1 MACIG
6 IFYSESIDAFLL
18 NRWTKLFSWTLNF
31 EITSGKVTETCIEI
45 EDVLKIDGSQAW
57 KSPSQENNLVH
68 MFEDMTNAS
77 VLYEKK
83 ATSNYLAIY

>member
-1 MACIG
+1 M
-6 IFYSESIDAFLL
+6 
-18 NRWTKLFSWTLNF
+18 
-31 EITSGKVTETCIEI
+31 TETCIEI

-83 ATSNYLAIY
+83 LPLII